1 MIVQQMLSQRHSTYE
16 VLEHPA
22 TYSALRMAH
31 ALHVPGD
38 EVAKVVILKVDG
50 HYVMMVVPASRRV
63 DLQKAKQTLHA
74 DTLELAEEQEFDRLF
89 PDCERGA
96 VPPFG
101 SQFGMETWVDRMLAA
116 DDQIVFDGNTHRQA
130 IRMTF
135 RAFADVEHPHM
146 ADLCGPC

>member
-1 MIVQQMLSQRHSTYE
+1 MNVQQMLSQRHSAYE

-38 EVAKVVILKVDG
+38 EVAKVVILKADG
-50 HYVMMVVPASRRV
+50 RYVMMVVPATRRV
-63 DLQKAKQTLHA
+63 DLQKAQQTLRA
-74 DTLELAEEQEFDRLF
+74 VSLELAEEDEFDRLF

-96 VPPFG
+96 LPPFG
-101 SQFGMETWVDRMLAA
+101 SQYGMETWVDRSLAA

-130 IRMTF
+130 IRMPY
-135 RAFADVEHPHM
+135 RAFADVEHPQI
-146 ADLCGPC
+146 ADVCGPC